1 MLEGPTLAALT
12 LLSTFLR
19 RLRSLYGNNLG
30 PAGGMAIAEALKG
43 NTTLK
48 TLMSAALPS
57 NPPAHTAR
65 SLTARH
71 AFVHVT
77 PFLFP

>member
-1 MLEGPTLAALT
+1 MPY
-12 LLSTFLR
+12 SPSLR
-19 RLRSLYGNNLG
+19 RLRSLGFNNLG
-30 PAGGMAIAEALKG
+30 PAGGMAIAKALKK
-43 NTTLK
+43 NKTLK
-48 TLMSAALPS
+48 TLESAALPS

-65 SLTARH
+65 SLTDRH